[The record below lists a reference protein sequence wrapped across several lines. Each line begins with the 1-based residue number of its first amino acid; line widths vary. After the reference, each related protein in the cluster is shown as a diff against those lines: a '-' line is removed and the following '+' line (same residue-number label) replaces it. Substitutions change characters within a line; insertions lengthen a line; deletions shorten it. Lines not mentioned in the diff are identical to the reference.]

1 MFQVDAESQQLMKS
15 IFISKAMT
23 ARSRSRGEKMLDGPR
38 LFDDGCQIMK
48 SGIRFQFPHFTEE
61 QVQVELRR
69 RLAIGR
75 LIAEKGIYRDVG
87 VLDE

>member
-1 MFQVDAESQQLMKS
+1 MSHVDAETQQLMKS

-23 ARSRSRGEKMLDGPR
+23 ARSRSMGEKMLDGPR

-69 RLAIGR
+69 RLVIGR